1 MGYSSGRGAEGIL
14 GEAVHSV
21 GDDGWD
27 KVQEDYETGGGSW
40 EMSINL
46 GFFMGQIR
54 LLVWW
59 SMLGGC

>member
-46 GFFMGQIR
+46 FF
-54 LLVWW
+54 
-59 SMLGGC
+59 